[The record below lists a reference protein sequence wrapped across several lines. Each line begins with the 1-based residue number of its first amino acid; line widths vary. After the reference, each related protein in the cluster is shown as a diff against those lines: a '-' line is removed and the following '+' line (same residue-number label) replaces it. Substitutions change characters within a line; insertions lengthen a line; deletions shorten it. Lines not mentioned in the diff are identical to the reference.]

1 MWMRQ
6 KTRREIRDQTAET
19 QSLDK
24 LTFKSDPPSLWKV
37 CERKRIVRAQ
47 WVSGIECFSICVQVR
62 ASVYSVRSRK
72 PACTCL
78 SERKRL
84 SFTNTIPSL
93 TLWGCSLLPPSRVG
107 GREAG
112 RALLVLRRLDYGG
125 HDHLLP
131 RCGRVTGVT
140 EILVLESWGWK
151 NWWLNSLVTLSG
163 LLGSGGADSP
173 SSLRDLSSPLIFC
186 SASSSSEQRA
196 RSLSSAAFMSLYCRG
211 TGWMGGT
218 GETWPWLWPWAWA
231 WAAMAA
237 SKSSRRRPNRP
248 WHVKTNILVTCH
260 IIREWIHPS

>member
-1 MWMRQ
+1 MLQISKAVHWQGETQRFLSLIWPAWWRHTFVKSAELLKSGLSRMWMRQ

-47 WVSGIECFSICVQVR
+47 WVSGIVCFSICVQVR

-107 GREAG
+107 GRQAG

-140 EILVLESWGWK
+140 EILVLES
-151 NWWLNSLVTLSG
+151 
-163 LLGSGGADSP
+163 
-173 SSLRDLSSPLIFC
+173 
-186 SASSSSEQRA
+186 
-196 RSLSSAAFMSLYCRG
+196 
-211 TGWMGGT
+211 
-218 GETWPWLWPWAWA
+218 
-231 WAAMAA
+231 
-237 SKSSRRRPNRP
+237 
-248 WHVKTNILVTCH
+248 
-260 IIREWIHPS
+260 